1 MSTHVNPL
9 SLGCVVILLSIFS
22 KVGHRP
28 VSSNPNNDLASFPAP
43 ECEYVCAGR
52 AWYLSPRENN
62 VNEKGPEFLEQNLT
76 RCSTNYT
83 LLSMYDIHPPITR
96 CVW

>member
-9 SLGCVVILLSIFS
+9 SLDCVVILLSIFS

-28 VSSNPNNDLASFPAP
+28 VSSNPNNDLASFPAL

-52 AWYLSPRENN
+52 GWYLFSCENN
-62 VNEKGPEFLEQNLT
+62 VIKKGPEFLEQN
-76 RCSTNYT
+76 
-83 LLSMYDIHPPITR
+83 ITHALFHQLYIGSVCMIFIPR
-96 CVW
+96 